1 MDAFHKLITQLLL
14 TFDISVSYL
23 SSVSR
28 LCIGIKF
35 YLIALNEVEIYL
47 IVYYDVLTTVQFNCS
62 YDEGYS
68 HHCNLRYS

>member
-1 MDAFHKLITQLLL
+1 MDAYHKSITQLLL
-14 TFDISVSYL
+14 SFDISVSNL

-47 IVYYDVLTTVQFNCS
+47 IVCDDVLTRVQLNCS
-62 YDEGYS
+62 
-68 HHCNLRYS
+68 